1 MPCWIGGLAVSTTST
16 TTLTLLVIIFSGVL
30 HGQVGGST
38 SSEELQEF
46 LGSFLI
52 DNSLGESFIDHLI
65 AAKYIFKSG
74 RK

>member
-1 MPCWIGGLAVSTTST
+1 MPCWIGGLAVSTTT
-16 TTLTLLVIIFSGVL
+16 CTTLTLLVIIFSGV

>member
-16 TTLTLLVIIFSGVL
+16 TTTLTLLVIIFSGV

-38 SSEELQEF
+38 SEELQEF